1 MRSRKQK
8 RKTKSIISNYES
20 FIAACKYI
28 VDARTTIRVAAQMFG
43 LSKSTLHN
51 FIHKNLL
58 TYCEY
63 VGSDLF
69 DQVVEQLRYNFSQRH
84 IRGGNSTRLV
94 YALKR
99 KQEREDE
106 I

>member
-8 RKTKSIISNYES
+8 RTSKSIISNYES

-28 VDARTTIRVAAQMFG
+28 VDAQTTIRVAAQMFG

-51 FIHKNLL
+51 FIHRNLL
-58 TYCEY
+58 TYYEY
-63 VGSDLF
+63 NGMNLF
-69 DQVVEQLRYNFSQRH
+69 DQVMEQLRYNFSQRH
-84 IRGGNSTRLV
+84 IRGGNATRLV
-94 YALKR
+94 YALR
-99 KQEREDE
+99 REQEREDE